1 MQKRK
6 VKKISPEE
14 AIQFLDDM
22 RKLNEDR
29 DELTKLISLRIPEN
43 LLRVLKTKA
52 KVNNQKY
59 QSLIISYIRLG
70 LKN

>member
-59 QSLIISYIRLG
+59 QSLIISYIRLW